1 MAILYKNNESK
12 LKEKRELLEKINISN
27 EKRKAKRESE
37 EPYKI
42 EIKKNPNV
50 KWLIVLMLIC
60 SLTGFLTPTG
70 TTAYTYLYKTMI
82 GNTVENINEHLPLT
96 LSENTPDMCA
106 IILLLSLITFTKIK
120 IRLSDLFMIGGLTY
134 LMFMSKRQV
143 TMLALVGS
151 IIVNRMVVQAIKIYE
166 FDNIKKSSKKIFYCA
181 FTVFATVSIIFISKD
196 YIENKK
202 DDEFVNEKTYPVQ
215 AADWILNNLDVQ
227 NIKLFN
233 EYNYGSYLLYKGIP
247 VFIDSRA
254 DLYAPEFNGLSDDIF
269 MDFINTS
276 NISKYYGKTFKNYG
290 ITHVLVYKNSKIKM
304 LIDNADQEKYKKIYS
319 DDHFVIYEVK

>member
-319 DDHFVIYEVK
+319 DNHFVIYEVK

>member
-12 LKEKRELLEKINISN
+12 LKEKRELLEKINILN
-27 EKRKAKRESE
+27 KKRKAKRESE

-151 IIVNRMVVQAIKIYE
+151 IIVNRMSVQAIKIYE
-166 FDNIKKSSKKIFYCA
+166 FDNIKKSSKKLFYCT
-181 FTVFATVSIIFISKD
+181 FMVFATVGIIFISKD

-304 LIDNADQEKYKKIYS
+304 LIDNADKEKYKKIYS

>member
-202 DDEFVNEKTYPVQ
+202 DDEFVNERTYPVQ

>member
-151 IIVNRMVVQAIKIYE
+151 IIVNRMSVQAIKIYE
-166 FDNIKKSSKKIFYCA
+166 FDNIKKSSKKLFYCT
-181 FTVFATVSIIFISKD
+181 FMVLATVGIIFISKD

-304 LIDNADQEKYKKIYS
+304 LIDNADKEKYKKIYS

>member
-27 EKRKAKRESE
+27 KKRKVKRESE

-151 IIVNRMVVQAIKIYE
+151 IIVNRMSVQAIKIYE
-166 FDNIKKSSKKIFYCA
+166 FDNIKKSSKKLFYCT
-181 FTVFATVSIIFISKD
+181 FMVLATVGIIFISKD

-304 LIDNADQEKYKKIYS
+304 LIDNADKEKYKKIYS

>member
-27 EKRKAKRESE
+27 KKRKAKRESE

-82 GNTVENINEHLPLT
+82 GNTVKNINEHLPLT

-151 IIVNRMVVQAIKIYE
+151 IIVNRMSVQAIKIYE
-166 FDNIKKSSKKIFYCA
+166 FDNIKKSSKKLFYCT
-181 FTVFATVSIIFISKD
+181 FMVLATVGIIFISKD

-233 EYNYGSYLLYKGIP
+233 EYNYGSYLLYEGIP

-304 LIDNADQEKYKKIYS
+304 LIDNADKEKYKKIYS

>member
-27 EKRKAKRESE
+27 KKRKVKRESE

-82 GNTVENINEHLPLT
+82 GNTVKNINEHLPLT

-151 IIVNRMVVQAIKIYE
+151 IIVNRMSVQAIKIYE
-166 FDNIKKSSKKIFYCA
+166 FDNIKKSSKKLFYCT
-181 FTVFATVSIIFISKD
+181 FMVLATVGIIFISKD

-304 LIDNADQEKYKKIYS
+304 LIDNADKEKYKKIYS

>member
-1 MAILYKNNESK
+1 MAILYKNNQSK

-27 EKRKAKRESE
+27 KKRKAKRESE

-82 GNTVENINEHLPLT
+82 GNTVKNINEHLPLT

-151 IIVNRMVVQAIKIYE
+151 IIVNRMSVQAIKIYE
-166 FDNIKKSSKKIFYCA
+166 FDNIKKSSKKLFYCT
-181 FTVFATVSIIFISKD
+181 FMVLATVSIIFISKD

-290 ITHVLVYKNSKIKM
+290 ITNVLVYKNSKIKM
-304 LIDNADQEKYKKIYS
+304 LIDNADKEKYKKIYS

>member
-27 EKRKAKRESE
+27 EKRKAKWESE

-151 IIVNRMVVQAIKIYE
+151 IIVNRMSVQAIKIYE
-166 FDNIKKSSKKIFYCA
+166 FDNIKKSSKKLFYCT
-181 FTVFATVSIIFISKD
+181 FMVLATVGIIFISKD

-304 LIDNADQEKYKKIYS
+304 LIDNADKEKYKKIYS

>member
-1 MAILYKNNESK
+1 M
-12 LKEKRELLEKINISN
+12 
-27 EKRKAKRESE
+27 
-37 EPYKI
+37 
-42 EIKKNPNV
+42 
-50 KWLIVLMLIC
+50 
-60 SLTGFLTPTG
+60 
-70 TTAYTYLYKTMI
+70 
-82 GNTVENINEHLPLT
+82 PLT

-151 IIVNRMVVQAIKIYE
+151 IIVNRMSVQAIKIYE
-166 FDNIKKSSKKIFYCA
+166 FDNIKKSSKKLFYCT
-181 FTVFATVSIIFISKD
+181 FMVLATVGIIFISKD

-304 LIDNADQEKYKKIYS
+304 LIDNADKEKYKKIYS

>member
-27 EKRKAKRESE
+27 KKRKAKRESE

-42 EIKKNPNV
+42 EIKKNPYV

-82 GNTVENINEHLPLT
+82 GNTVKNINEHLPLT

-151 IIVNRMVVQAIKIYE
+151 IIVNRMSVQAIKIYE
-166 FDNIKKSSKKIFYCA
+166 FDNIKKSSKKLFYCT
-181 FTVFATVSIIFISKD
+181 FMVLATVSIIFISKD

-304 LIDNADQEKYKKIYS
+304 LIDNADKEKYKKIYS

>member
-27 EKRKAKRESE
+27 KKRKAKRESE

-82 GNTVENINEHLPLT
+82 GNTVKNINEHLPLT

-151 IIVNRMVVQAIKIYE
+151 IIVNRMSVQAIKIYE
-166 FDNIKKSSKKIFYCA
+166 FDNIKKSSKKLFYCT
-181 FTVFATVSIIFISKD
+181 FMVLATVGIIFISKD

-304 LIDNADQEKYKKIYS
+304 LIDNADKEKYKKIYS

>member
-82 GNTVENINEHLPLT
+82 GNTVKNINEHLPLT

-151 IIVNRMVVQAIKIYE
+151 IIVNRMSVQAIKIYE
-166 FDNIKKSSKKIFYCA
+166 FDNIKKSSKKLFYCT
-181 FTVFATVSIIFISKD
+181 FMVLATVGIIFISKD

-304 LIDNADQEKYKKIYS
+304 LIDNADKEKYKKIYS

>member
-27 EKRKAKRESE
+27 KKRKAKRESE

-151 IIVNRMVVQAIKIYE
+151 IIVNRMSVQAIKIYE
-166 FDNIKKSSKKIFYCA
+166 FDNIKKSSKKLFYCT
-181 FTVFATVSIIFISKD
+181 FMVLATVGIIFISKD

-269 MDFINTS
+269 MNFINTS

-304 LIDNADQEKYKKIYS
+304 LIDNADKEKYKKIYS

>member
-166 FDNIKKSSKKIFYCA
+166 FDNIKKSSKKLFYCT
-181 FTVFATVSIIFISKD
+181 FMVFATVSIIFISKD

-304 LIDNADQEKYKKIYS
+304 LIDNADKEKYKKIYS

>member
-27 EKRKAKRESE
+27 KKRKAKRESE

-82 GNTVENINEHLPLT
+82 GNTVKNINEHLPLT

-120 IRLSDLFMIGGLTY
+120 ISLSDLFMIGGLTY

-151 IIVNRMVVQAIKIYE
+151 IIVNRMSVQAIKIYE
-166 FDNIKKSSKKIFYCA
+166 FDNIKKSSKKLFYCT
-181 FTVFATVSIIFISKD
+181 FMVLATVGIIFISKD

-304 LIDNADQEKYKKIYS
+304 LIDNADKEKYKKIYS

>member
-227 NIKLFN
+227 KIKLFN

>member
-27 EKRKAKRESE
+27 KKRKAKRESE

-151 IIVNRMVVQAIKIYE
+151 IIVNRMSVQTIKIYE
-166 FDNIKKSSKKIFYCA
+166 FDNIKKSSKKLFYCT
-181 FTVFATVSIIFISKD
+181 FMVLATVSIIFISKD

-215 AADWILNNLDVQ
+215 AANWILNNLDVQ

-304 LIDNADQEKYKKIYS
+304 LIDNADKEKYKKIYS

>member
-27 EKRKAKRESE
+27 KKRKAKRESE

-50 KWLIVLMLIC
+50 KWHIVLMLIC

-82 GNTVENINEHLPLT
+82 GNTVKNINEHLPLT

-151 IIVNRMVVQAIKIYE
+151 IIVNRMSVQAIKIYE
-166 FDNIKKSSKKIFYCA
+166 FDNIKKSSKKLFYCT
-181 FTVFATVSIIFISKD
+181 FMVLATVGIIFISKD

-304 LIDNADQEKYKKIYS
+304 LIDNADKEKYKKIYS

>member
-82 GNTVENINEHLPLT
+82 GNTVKNINEHLPLT

-151 IIVNRMVVQAIKIYE
+151 IIVNRMSVQAIKIYE
-166 FDNIKKSSKKIFYCA
+166 FDNIKKSSKKLFYCT
-181 FTVFATVSIIFISKD
+181 FMVLATVSIIFISKD

-304 LIDNADQEKYKKIYS
+304 LIDNADKEKYKKIYS

>member
-27 EKRKAKRESE
+27 KKRKAKRESE

-304 LIDNADQEKYKKIYS
+304 LIDNADKEKYKKIYS

>member
-27 EKRKAKRESE
+27 KKRKAKRESE

-151 IIVNRMVVQAIKIYE
+151 IIVNRMSVQAIKIYE
-166 FDNIKKSSKKIFYCA
+166 FDNIKKSSKKLFYCT
-181 FTVFATVSIIFISKD
+181 FMVLATVGIIFISKD

-304 LIDNADQEKYKKIYS
+304 LIDNADKEKYKKIYS

>member
-27 EKRKAKRESE
+27 KKRKAKRESE

-151 IIVNRMVVQAIKIYE
+151 IIVNRMSVQAIKIYE
-166 FDNIKKSSKKIFYCA
+166 FDNIKKSSKKLFYCT
-181 FTVFATVSIIFISKD
+181 FMLFATVSIIFISKD

-290 ITHVLVYKNSKIKM
+290 ITHVLVYKNSKINI
-304 LIDNADQEKYKKIYS
+304 LIDNADKEKYKKIDS
-319 DDHFVIYEVK
+319 DDHGVIEVGK

>member
-70 TTAYTYLYKTMI
+70 ATAYTYLYKTMI

-304 LIDNADQEKYKKIYS
+304 LIDNADKEKYKKIYS

>member
-27 EKRKAKRESE
+27 KKRKAKRESE

-60 SLTGFLTPTG
+60 SLTGFLTPIG

-82 GNTVENINEHLPLT
+82 GNTVKNINEHLPLT

-304 LIDNADQEKYKKIYS
+304 LIDNADKEKYKKIYS

>member
-247 VFIDSRA
+247 VFIDSKA

-304 LIDNADQEKYKKIYS
+304 LIDNADKEKYKKIYS

>member
-1 MAILYKNNESK
+1 MKK
-12 LKEKRELLEKINISN
+12 G
-27 EKRKAKRESE
+27 
-37 EPYKI
+37 KI

-166 FDNIKKSSKKIFYCA
+166 FDNIKKSSKKLFYCT
-181 FTVFATVSIIFISKD
+181 FMVFATVSIIFISKD

-304 LIDNADQEKYKKIYS
+304 LIDNADKEKYKKIYS

>member
-27 EKRKAKRESE
+27 KKRKAKRESE

-82 GNTVENINEHLPLT
+82 GNTVKNINEHLPLT

-151 IIVNRMVVQAIKIYE
+151 IIVNRMSVQAIKIYE
-166 FDNIKKSSKKIFYCA
+166 FDNIKKSSKKLFYCT
-181 FTVFATVSIIFISKD
+181 FMVLATVGIIFISKD

-304 LIDNADQEKYKKIYS
+304 LINIKKFIQMTTL
-319 DDHFVIYEVK
+319 

>member
-1 MAILYKNNESK
+1 M
-12 LKEKRELLEKINISN
+12 
-27 EKRKAKRESE
+27 
-37 EPYKI
+37 
-42 EIKKNPNV
+42 
-50 KWLIVLMLIC
+50 
-60 SLTGFLTPTG
+60 
-70 TTAYTYLYKTMI
+70 
-82 GNTVENINEHLPLT
+82 PLT

-151 IIVNRMVVQAIKIYE
+151 IIVNRMSVQAIKIYE
-166 FDNIKKSSKKIFYCA
+166 FDNIKKSSKKLFYCT
-181 FTVFATVSIIFISKD
+181 FMVLATVSIIFISKD

-304 LIDNADQEKYKKIYS
+304 LIDNADKEKYKKIYS

>member
-27 EKRKAKRESE
+27 KKRKAKRESE

-82 GNTVENINEHLPLT
+82 GNTVKNINEHLPLT

-304 LIDNADQEKYKKIYS
+304 LIDNADKEKYKKIYS

>member
-27 EKRKAKRESE
+27 KKRKAKRESE

-82 GNTVENINEHLPLT
+82 GNTVKNINEHLPLT

-151 IIVNRMVVQAIKIYE
+151 IIVNRMSVQAIKIYE
-166 FDNIKKSSKKIFYCA
+166 FDNIKKSSKKLFYCT
-181 FTVFATVSIIFISKD
+181 FMVLATVGIIFISKD

-304 LIDNADQEKYKKIYS
+304 LIDNADKERYKKIYS

>member
-27 EKRKAKRESE
+27 EKKKAKRESE

-166 FDNIKKSSKKIFYCA
+166 FDNIKKSSKKLFYCT
-181 FTVFATVSIIFISKD
+181 FMVFATVSIIFISKD

-304 LIDNADQEKYKKIYS
+304 LIDNADKEKYKKIYS

>member
-151 IIVNRMVVQAIKIYE
+151 IIVNRMSVQAIKIYE
-166 FDNIKKSSKKIFYCA
+166 FDNIKKSSKKLFYCP
-181 FTVFATVSIIFISKD
+181 
-196 YIENKK
+196 
-202 DDEFVNEKTYPVQ
+202 NE
-215 AADWILNNLDVQ
+215 D
-227 NIKLFN
+227 
-233 EYNYGSYLLYKGIP
+233 
-247 VFIDSRA
+247 
-254 DLYAPEFNGLSDDIF
+254 
-269 MDFINTS
+269 
-276 NISKYYGKTFKNYG
+276 
-290 ITHVLVYKNSKIKM
+290 
-304 LIDNADQEKYKKIYS
+304 
-319 DDHFVIYEVK
+319 

>member
-27 EKRKAKRESE
+27 KKRKAKRESE

-151 IIVNRMVVQAIKIYE
+151 IIVNRMSVQAIKIYE
-166 FDNIKKSSKKIFYCA
+166 FDNIKKSSKKLFYCT
-181 FTVFATVSIIFISKD
+181 FMLFATVSIIFISKD

-304 LIDNADQEKYKKIYS
+304 LIDNADKEKYKKIYS

>member
-304 LIDNADQEKYKKIYS
+304 LIDNADKEKYKKIYS

>member
-27 EKRKAKRESE
+27 KKRKVKRESE

-82 GNTVENINEHLPLT
+82 GNTVKNINEHLPLT

-151 IIVNRMVVQAIKIYE
+151 IIVNRMSVQAIKIYE
-166 FDNIKKSSKKIFYCA
+166 FDNIKKSSKKLFYCT
-181 FTVFATVSIIFISKD
+181 FMVLATVGIIFISKD

>member
-215 AADWILNNLDVQ
+215 AANWILNNLDVQ

>member
-27 EKRKAKRESE
+27 KKRKAKRESE

-151 IIVNRMVVQAIKIYE
+151 IIVNRMSVQAIKIYE
-166 FDNIKKSSKKIFYCA
+166 FDNIKKSSKKLFYCT
-181 FTVFATVSIIFISKD
+181 FMVLATVSIIFISKD

-304 LIDNADQEKYKKIYS
+304 LIDNADKEKYKKIYS